1 MNMKRT
7 RSLQEISRMGRWVF
21 LLATSTGP
29 EGDTC
34 VNDGGREVECK
45 KWPDLVLTR
54 FKKNAIVAISGLAKL
69 VDQRKIVLLNDRY
82 EQKSWRRR
90 RGNITWSN
98 LLSLTE

>member
-1 MNMKRT
+1 
-7 RSLQEISRMGRWVF
+7 MGRWVF

-45 KWPDLVLTR
+45 KSPDLVLTR

-82 EQKSWRRR
+82 EQKTWRRR